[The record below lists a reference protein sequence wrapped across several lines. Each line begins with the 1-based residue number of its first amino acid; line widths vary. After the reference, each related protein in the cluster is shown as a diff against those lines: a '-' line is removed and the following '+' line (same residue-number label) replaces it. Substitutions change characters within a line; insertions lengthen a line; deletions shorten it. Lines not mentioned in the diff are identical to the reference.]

1 MTLSHSLASF
11 RKFHKLVSNSNGH
24 REKCLAV
31 FVWGPFACMEYYFIF
46 EVFFF
51 FLSCLILQKDKFQ
64 RWTPLQV
71 ISLYLIML
79 VFLFLLNVSIL
90 LTMLKRLR

>member
-51 FLSCLILQKDKFQ
+51 FFKLLDSTKGQ
-64 RWTPLQV
+64 
-71 ISLYLIML
+71 ISKVDSITS
-79 VFLFLLNVSIL
+79 NKSIL
-90 LTMLKRLR
+90 DYACILIST